1 MRFPFSTGGSMKFR
15 HTPLCAA
22 LFLLASASNAAT
34 AAKSYTYSY
43 LGTPDNASVAATPV
57 SCRQGAC
64 SPSIALVGGG
74 YDVGEAFR
82 WMIARAGISTGTGGR
97 FVIIRAT
104 GTDAYN
110 PYIYSRLGQV
120 DPTSPRGYE
129 MVGGADLGLTSVETL
144 VIPNRAAAEDPFVL
158 KVIGRASAIFIAG
171 GDQADYYNYWQGTS
185 LNNLIQKA
193 VTAGI
198 PVGGTSAGT
207 AMLGQYAFAALNGAV
222 DSPAALSDPFNR
234 LVTID
239 PLNTSSKK
247 FVQNGSFLNIASL
260 GNTITDTHFNT
271 RDRLGRLFSFV
282 ARIGKACT
290 GGVVNVGDVAGIGID
305 EETAVLVSGA
315 PGSAKAEM
323 AVNPYN
329 AENTTSLY
337 TAQNSAYFV
346 KYTAAPVQCV
356 AGKPLVDNSGIQVYR
371 LSGQKDKSS
380 PYASAPQYS
389 FKVSASFN
397 TSNWASQA
405 VQTYPDGS
413 SLNGP
418 YYYGV
423 SGGAVLGSAVR

>member
-1 MRFPFSTGGSMKFR
+1 MKFR
-15 HTPLCAA
+15 NKPLCVA

-34 AAKSYTYSY
+34 AAKTYTYSY
-43 LGTPDNASVAATPV
+43 LGNPDNPSVSAKPV
-57 SCRQGAC
+57 SCAQGSC
-64 SPSIALVGGG
+64 SPSLALVGGG

-82 WMIARAGISTGTGGR
+82 WMIARAGISKTTGGR

-110 PYIYSRLGQV
+110 PYIYSRIGQV

-129 MVGGADLGLTSVETL
+129 MVGGADLGLSSVETL

-158 KVIGRASAIFIAG
+158 KVVGRASAIFIAG
-171 GDQADYYNYWQGTS
+171 GDQADYYNFWQSTS
-185 LNNLIQKA
+185 LNTLLQKA

-222 DSPAALSDPFNR
+222 ESPAALSDPFNR
-234 LVTID
+234 YVTID

-247 FVQNGSFLNIASL
+247 FVQSGSFLNIASL
-260 GNTITDTHFNT
+260 GNTVTDPHFNT

-282 ARIGKACT
+282 ARVGKACS
-290 GGVVNVGDVAGIGID
+290 GGVANYGDVVGIGID
-305 EETAVLVSGA
+305 EETALLISGA

-329 AENTTSLY
+329 AENTSSLY

-346 KYTAAPVQCV
+346 KYTNAPTQCV

-371 LSGQKDKSS
+371 LSGQPSKPS

-405 VQTYPDGS
+405 VQTYADGS

-418 YYYGV
+418 YYYGTA
-423 SGGAVLGSAVR
+423 GGAVLGNTVH

>member
-1 MRFPFSTGGSMKFR
+1 MKFR

-34 AAKSYTYSY
+34 AAKGYTYSY
-43 LGTPDNASVAATPV
+43 LGNPDKPSVAATPV
-57 SCRQGAC
+57 SCRQGVC

-74 YDVGEAFR
+74 YDVAEAFR
-82 WMIARAGISTGTGGR
+82 WMIARAGISTSTGGR

-129 MVGGADLGLTSVETL
+129 MVGGVDLGLTSVETL

-193 VTAGI
+193 VAAGI

-222 DSPAALSDPFNR
+222 ESPAALSDPFNR
-234 LVTID
+234 YMTID

-247 FVQNGSFLNIASL
+247 FVQSGSFVNIASL

-271 RDRLGRLFSFV
+271 RDRLGRLLSFV

-290 GGVVNVGDVAGIGID
+290 GGVANVGDVAGIGID

-329 AENTTSLY
+329 DENTTSPY
-337 TAQNSAYFV
+337 TPQNSAYFV

-371 LSGQKDKSS
+371 LSGQPGKSS

-397 TSNWASQA
+397 TSNWTSQT

-418 YYYGV
+418 FYYGA
-423 SGGAVLGSAVR
+423 SGGAVLGNVVR

>member
-1 MRFPFSTGGSMKFR
+1 MKFR
-15 HTPLCAA
+15 NTPLCAA
-22 LFLLASASNAAT
+22 LFLLASTSNAAT
-34 AAKSYTYSY
+34 AAKGYTYSS
-43 LGTPDNASVAATPV
+43 LGNPDNPGVSAKPV
-57 SCRQGAC
+57 SCAQGSC
-64 SPSIALVGGG
+64 TPSLALVGGG

-82 WMIARAGISTGTGGR
+82 WMIGRAGISKTTGGR

-129 MVGGADLGLTSVETL
+129 MVGGADLGLSSVETL

-193 VTAGI
+193 VADGI

-207 AMLGQYAFAALNGAV
+207 AMLGQYAFAALNGNV
-222 DSPAALSDPFNR
+222 DSSQALSDPFNR
-234 LVTID
+234 YVTID

-247 FVQNGSFLNIASL
+247 FVQRGSFLNIAPL
-260 GNTITDTHFNT
+260 GNTITDPHFNT

-282 ARIGKACT
+282 ARIGKACG
-290 GGVVNVGDVAGIGID
+290 GGVVNTGDVAGIGID
-305 EETAVLVSGA
+305 EETALLISGA

-329 AENTTSLY
+329 AENTSSLY

-346 KYTAAPVQCV
+346 KYTNAPTQCV

-371 LSGQKDKSS
+371 LSGQPSKPS
-380 PYASAPQYS
+380 PYASAPRYS

-405 VQTYPDGS
+405 VQTYGDGS

-418 YYYGV
+418 YYYGTA
-423 SGGAVLGSAVR
+423 GGAVLGNSVH

>member
-1 MRFPFSTGGSMKFR
+1 MKFR
-15 HTPLCAA
+15 NKPLCAA

-34 AAKSYTYSY
+34 AAKTYTYSY
-43 LGTPDNASVAATPV
+43 LGNPDNPSVSAKPV
-57 SCRQGAC
+57 SCAQGSC
-64 SPSIALVGGG
+64 SPSLALVGGG

-82 WMIARAGISTGTGGR
+82 WMIARAGISKTTGGR

-110 PYIYSRLGQV
+110 PYIYSRIGQV

-129 MVGGADLGLTSVETL
+129 MVGGADLGLSSVETL

-158 KVIGRASAIFIAG
+158 KVVGRASAIFIAG
-171 GDQADYYNYWQGTS
+171 GDQADYYNFWQSTS
-185 LNNLIQKA
+185 LNTLLQKA

-222 DSPAALSDPFNR
+222 ESPAALSDPFNR
-234 LVTID
+234 YVTID

-247 FVQNGSFLNIASL
+247 FVQSGSFLNIASL
-260 GNTITDTHFNT
+260 GNTVTDPHFNT

-282 ARIGKACT
+282 ARVGKACS
-290 GGVVNVGDVAGIGID
+290 GGVANYGDVVGIGID
-305 EETAVLVSGA
+305 EETALLISGA

-329 AENTTSLY
+329 AENTSSLY

-346 KYTAAPVQCV
+346 KYTNAPTQCV

-371 LSGQKDKSS
+371 LSGQPSKPS

-405 VQTYPDGS
+405 VQTYADGS

-418 YYYGV
+418 YYYGTA
-423 SGGAVLGSAVR
+423 GGAVLGNTVH

>member
-1 MRFPFSTGGSMKFR
+1 MKFR
-15 HTPLCAA
+15 NKSLCAA
-22 LFLLASASNAAT
+22 LFLLASTSNAAT
-34 AAKSYTYSY
+34 AAKGYTYSY
-43 LGTPDNASVAATPV
+43 LGNPDNPNVGTTPV
-57 SCRQGAC
+57 SCGQGAC

-82 WMIARAGISTGTGGR
+82 WMIARAGVTKATGGR

-120 DPTSPRGYE
+120 DPTSPKGYE

-158 KVIGRASAIFIAG
+158 KVIGRANAIFIAG
-171 GDQADYYNYWQGTS
+171 GDQADYYNYWQSTS
-185 LNNLIQKA
+185 LNSLIQKA
-193 VTAGI
+193 VAAGI

-207 AMLGQYAFAALNGAV
+207 AMLGQYAFAALNGAIE
-222 DSPAALSDPFNR
+222 SPAALSDPFSR
-234 LVTID
+234 YVTLD

-247 FVQNGSFLNIASL
+247 FVQTGSFLNIASL
-260 GNTITDTHFNT
+260 GQTITDTHFNT

-282 ARIGKACT
+282 ARIGNGCT
-290 GGVVNVGDVAGIGID
+290 GGVVNYGDVAGIGID
-305 EETAVLVSGA
+305 EETALLISGA

-346 KYTAAPVQCV
+346 KYTGAPTQCV
-356 AGKPLVDNSGIQVYR
+356 AGKPLADNSGIQVYR
-371 LSGQKDKSS
+371 LSAQPGKPS
-380 PYASAPQYS
+380 PYPSAPQYS
-389 FKVSASFN
+389 FKASASFN
-397 TSNWASQA
+397 TSNWASQV
-405 VQTYPDGS
+405 VQTYADGS

-418 YYYGV
+418 YYYGA
-423 SGGAVLGSAVR
+423 SGGAVVGNTVR

>member
-1 MRFPFSTGGSMKFR
+1 MRFLSDGGSMTFR
-15 HTPLCAA
+15 NNTLCAT

-34 AAKSYTYSY
+34 AAKGYTYSY
-43 LGTPDNASVAATPV
+43 LGNPDSAGVSAKPV
-57 SCRQGAC
+57 SCAQGTC
-64 SPSIALVGGG
+64 TPSIALVGGG

-82 WMIARAGISTGTGGR
+82 WMIARAGISKTSGGR

-110 PYIYSRLGQV
+110 PYVYSRLGQV

-158 KVIGRASAIFIAG
+158 KVVGRARAIFIAG
-171 GDQADYYNYWQGTS
+171 GNQADYYDYWQGTS
-185 LNNLIQKA
+185 LNNLVQKA
-193 VTAGI
+193 VAAGI

-207 AMLGQYAFAALNGAV
+207 AMLGQYAFAALNGNV
-222 DSPAALSDPFNR
+222 DSTQALSDPFNKY
-234 LVTID
+234 VTID

-247 FVQNGSFLNIASL
+247 FVQAGSFLDIASL
-260 GNTITDTHFNT
+260 GNTVTDPHFNT

-290 GGVVNVGDVAGIGID
+290 GGVVNAGDVAGIGID
-305 EETAVLVSGA
+305 EETALLISGA
-315 PGSAKAEM
+315 PGSVKAEM

-329 AENTTSLY
+329 AENTSSLY
-337 TAQNSAYFV
+337 TAQNSAYFI
-346 KYTAAPVQCV
+346 KYTIAPTQCV

-371 LSGQKDKSS
+371 LSGQPAAPS
-380 PYASAPQYS
+380 PYPSAPQYS
-389 FKVSASFN
+389 FKVSAYFN
-397 TSNWASQA
+397 TSNWASQS
-405 VQTYPDGS
+405 VQTYRDGS

-418 YYYGV
+418 YYYGTA
-423 SGGAVLGSAVR
+423 GGAVLGNAVR

>member
-1 MRFPFSTGGSMKFR
+1 MQFR
-15 HTPLCAA
+15 NKPLCAA
-22 LFLLASASNAAT
+22 LFLFVSASNAAT

-43 LGTPDNASVAATPV
+43 LGNPDNPSVSATPA
-57 SCRQGAC
+57 SCAKGSC
-64 SPSIALVGGG
+64 TPSIALVGGG

-82 WMIARAGISTGTGGR
+82 WMIARAGISKSTGGR

-158 KVIGRASAIFIAG
+158 KVVGRASAIFIAG
-171 GDQADYYNYWQGTS
+171 GDQADYYNYWQSTPLS
-185 LNNLIQKA
+185 QLIQKA
-193 VTAGI
+193 VAAGI

-222 DSPAALSDPFNR
+222 ESPAALSDPFNR
-234 LVTID
+234 YVTID
-239 PLNTSSKK
+239 PLNTASKK
-247 FVQNGSFLNIASL
+247 FVQTGSFLNIASL

-282 ARIGKACT
+282 ARIGKDCT
-290 GGVVNVGDVAGIGID
+290 GGVVNTGDVAGIGID
-305 EETAVLVSGA
+305 EETALLVSGA

-329 AENTTSLY
+329 AENTTAQY

-346 KYTAAPVQCV
+346 KYTGAPVQCV

-371 LSGQKDKSS
+371 LSAQPSKPS

-397 TSNWASQA
+397 TSNWTSQS
-405 VQTYPDGS
+405 VQTYGDGS

-418 YYYGV
+418 YYYGT
-423 SGGAVLGSAVR
+423 SGGVVLGNAVH

>member
-1 MRFPFSTGGSMKFR
+1 MTFR
-15 HTPLCAA
+15 NNTLCAA
-22 LFLLASASNAAT
+22 LFLLASASNPAMAG
-34 AAKSYTYSY
+34 KSYTYSY
-43 LGTPDNASVAATPV
+43 LGNPDSPNVSASPV
-57 SCRQGAC
+57 SCIKGTC

-82 WMIARAGISTGTGGR
+82 WMIARAGISKSTGGR

-120 DPTSPRGYE
+120 DPTSPKGYE
-129 MVGGADLGLTSVETL
+129 MVGGADLGLSSVETL
-144 VIPNRAAAEDPFVL
+144 IIPNRAGAEDPFVL
-158 KVIGRASAIFIAG
+158 NVIGRASAIFIAG
-171 GDQADYYNYWQGTS
+171 GNQADYYNYWQGTS
-185 LNNLIQKA
+185 LSNLIQTA
-193 VTAGI
+193 VAAGI

-207 AMLGQYAFAALNGAV
+207 AMLGQYAFAALNGNV
-222 DSPAALSDPFNR
+222 DSSQALSDPFNKY
-234 LVTID
+234 VTID
-239 PLNTSSKK
+239 PLNTSSRK
-247 FVQNGSFLNIASL
+247 FVQTESFLNIVSL
-260 GNTITDTHFNT
+260 GNTITDPHFNT

-290 GGVVNVGDVAGIGID
+290 GGVVNTGDVAGIGID
-305 EETAVLVSGA
+305 EETALLISGA

-329 AENTTSLY
+329 AENTTSQY

-346 KYTAAPVQCV
+346 KYTGAPVQCV

-371 LSGQKDKSS
+371 LSAQPAKPS

-397 TSNWASQA
+397 TSNWTSQA
-405 VQTYPDGS
+405 VQTYGDGS

-418 YYYGV
+418 YYFGA
-423 SGGAVLGSAVR
+423 SGGAVLGNAVY